1 MSAREEA
8 ASPSYR
14 PPGTIPAPKN
24 THGTGDKT
32 VIQALA
38 MLAIQTLD
46 QAAGRVRSFLRR
58 EDAQDAFEY
67 MLIVGGV
74 SVAVVI
80 AVVAIGAASPRL
92 RTMTCSA
99 IATITSYSTF
109 SC

>member
-1 MSAREEA
+1 M
-8 ASPSYR
+8 
-14 PPGTIPAPKN
+14 
-24 THGTGDKT
+24 
-32 VIQALA
+32 IQALA
-38 MLAIQTLD
+38 ILAIQTLD
-46 QAAGRVRSFLRR
+46 QAAGRVRSFLQR

-80 AVVAIGAASPRL
+80 AVVAIGAASPSL